1 MTKHDPSSLRS
12 DIAALWPDF
21 RQTSLL
27 ELPTLAAQAGVGR
40 ILAKIEGERPLG
52 NFKSLGGTLA
62 GLRALARA
70 SGAGSIAQL
79 LALQGSSNG
88 LPRLLCASDGNHGLS
103 VAAAARR
110 AGSRATIFLPASVD
124 AARAARIEAHGGEV
138 RRVAG
143 TYDEA
148 VREAR
153 AAAARG
159 EGLLIPDTT
168 QDVTDPVVTDVMHG
182 YSVMTT
188 ELVEQFEAMETRP
201 THAFVQAGVGGLAAA
216 VAEGL
221 SDQPMRLTVVEPV
234 SAPCVAHALGCGKP
248 VLIEGRLETA
258 ADMLSCGLASAP
270 ALDILLRHRAASTLV
285 DEITLRT
292 ATTKLG
298 EAGILTTPSGAAGF
312 AGLMRVATDADLRQ
326 CHGLGTSS
334 IVLLIIT
341 EGAAAL
347 AEPVETF
354 QRRPVAR

>member
-21 RQTSLL
+21 RRTPLL
-27 ELPTLAAQAGVGR
+27 ELPTLAAQAGVAH

-52 NFKSLGGTLA
+52 SFKSLGGTLA

-79 LALQGSSNG
+79 LARRGSPDG

-110 AGSRATIFLPASVD
+110 AGSRATVFLPESVD
-124 AARAARIEAHGGEV
+124 AARAASIEALGGEV
-138 RRVAG
+138 RHVAG
-143 TYDEA
+143 TYDHA
-148 VREAR
+148 VLEAR

-168 QDVTDPVVTDVMHG
+168 QDVADPVVTDVMHG
-182 YSVMTT
+182 YSVLTT
-188 ELVEQFEAMETRP
+188 ELIEQFEAMGTRP

-216 VAEGL
+216 VAAGL
-221 SDQPMRLTVVEPV
+221 ADQPMRLTVVEPA
-234 SAPCVAHALGCGKP
+234 SAPCVARALECGKP
-248 VLIEGRLETA
+248 VLIEGGLETA

-270 ALDILLRHRAASTLV
+270 ALDENALGA
-285 DEITLRT
+285 

-298 EAGILTTPSGAAGF
+298 EAGIRTTPSGAAGF
-312 AGLMRVATDADLRQ
+312 AGLMQVATDDGLRR

-341 EGAAAL
+341 EGAAAM
-347 AEPVETF
+347 AEPVETS
-354 QRRPVAR
+354 QMRPVRHRSIGESAT